1 MSLYIGLFLSAA
13 ENVTCSDNKFSCG
26 NGKCI
31 PRLWACDGDDDCG
44 DNTDEDKNF
53 CGMYKYFV
61 CY

>member
-1 MSLYIGLFLSAA
+1 MYGFHFIFTA
-13 ENVTCSDNKFSCG
+13 ENVTCTDNKFSCG

-53 CGMYKYFV
+53 CGE
-61 CY
+61 